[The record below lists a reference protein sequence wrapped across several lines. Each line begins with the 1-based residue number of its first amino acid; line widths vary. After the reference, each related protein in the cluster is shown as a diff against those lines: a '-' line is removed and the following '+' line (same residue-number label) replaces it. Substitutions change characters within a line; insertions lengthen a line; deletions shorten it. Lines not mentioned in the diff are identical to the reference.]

1 VAPLLGMV
9 SEKPSLETKN
19 QKEETDS
26 QKDSILPKKR
36 VVSPID
42 VKAAHRF

>member
-1 VAPLLGMV
+1 MV
-9 SEKPSLETKN
+9 SEKPALETNN
-19 QKEETDS
+19 QREEIDS

-36 VVSPID
+36 KVSPID